1 MGKLKTLQT
10 QVQEAIEKGIAT
22 VEEQHKA
29 IANKSFDYVE
39 KVEAEAK
46 SYSVK
51 TLRDLHND
59 TVNGLYEAVRAFNKR
74 LGEVTGDLLAKVEK
88 EDVAAEAEAKPAAKK
103 AAKKP
108 AAKKEEAEAEATA

>member
-10 QVQEAIEKGIAT
+10 QVQEAIEKAIAT

-39 KVEAEAK
+39 KVEKEAK

-51 TLRDLHND
+51 SLRDLHND
-59 TVNGLYEAVRAFNKR
+59 TVNNVYEAVRSFNSR
-74 LGEVTGDLLAKVEK
+74 LGEVANELLAKVEK
-88 EDVAAEAEAKPAAKK
+88 EEAPVAEAKPATEKKAPAKK
-103 AAKKP
+103 A
-108 AAKKEEAEAEATA
+108 AAKKEEAEATA